1 MKEETVSMQL
11 KDEVELLRRVPLFA
25 GVAPSKLKLLA
36 FTSDRVSYSPGQVL
50 FNQGDPG
57 DAAYVVLSG
66 TADIL
71 VEAGGDQ
78 IKVATIETNSIV
90 GEIAILCDVARTATV
105 KASAPLETLRIRKD
119 QFIRLLAEFPE
130 MAVEIMRV
138 LADRLSKTTED
149 LIEARRELRRHTH

>member
-1 MKEETVSMQL
+1 MQL

-36 FTSDRVSYSPGQVL
+36 FTSDRVSYRAGDLL
-50 FNQGDPG
+50 FKQGDPG
-57 DAAYVVLSG
+57 DAAYVLLSG

-71 VEAGGDQ
+71 VGNGNDQ
-78 IKVATIETNSIV
+78 IKVATLESNSIV

-105 KASAPLETLRIRKD
+105 KAAAPLETLRIKKD

-138 LADRLSKTTED
+138 LADRLSRTTAE
-149 LIEARRELRRHTH
+149 LSEARSQLRRLSH